1 MINFYFSLSA
11 IGYIGGNLM
20 KKILVIDDSN
30 ILRRIITF
38 NLKSAGYQVIEAA
51 NGKEGLEKID
61 SDNPDMV
68 FLDIMMPIMDGFTV
82 LKELKKNDS
91 ELPVVVLTAKGG
103 ESDEETALNLGAKKV
118 LTKPFSPKL
127 LVDIVKEILGE
138 QNG

>member
-1 MINFYFSLSA
+1 MF
-11 IGYIGGNLM
+11 IGGNLM

-38 NLKSAGYQVIEAA
+38 NLKSAGYEVIEAI
-51 NGKEGLEKID
+51 NGKEGLEKIE
-61 SDNPDMV
+61 SDNPDMI

-82 LKELKKNDS
+82 LKELKNNDS
-91 ELPVVVLTAKGG
+91 QIPVVVLTAKGG

-127 LVDIVKEILGE
+127 LVDTVKELLGD
-138 QNG
+138 NDG

>member
-1 MINFYFSLSA
+1 
-11 IGYIGGNLM
+11 
-20 KKILVIDDSN
+20 
-30 ILRRIITF
+30 
-38 NLKSAGYQVIEAA
+38 
-51 NGKEGLEKID
+51 
-61 SDNPDMV
+61 MV

>member
-1 MINFYFSLSA
+1 
-11 IGYIGGNLM
+11 M